1 MKKLELININ
11 KTYEL
16 NIPVLK
22 NISFFVDS
30 GDFLVLLG
38 PSGSGKS
45 TILSIIA
52 GFEPQNSGD
61 VFIDGNNC
69 NKKPC
74 QDRDVVASD
83 KSHMFLSIA
92 LILSMLH
99 LISANRH
106 S

>member
-52 GFEPQNSGD
+52 GFEPPVNISDTMEIMKYG
-61 VFIDGNNC
+61 VMSTPALVIDG
-69 NKKPC
+69 K
-74 QDRDVVASD
+74 VVATGR
-83 KSHMFLSIA
+83 MLSVEQIEE
-92 LILSMLH
+92 LIKK
-99 LISANRH
+99 N
-106 S
+106 

>member
-69 NKKPC
+69 NKNLAK
-74 QDRDVVASD
+74 
-83 KSHMFLSIA
+83 IG
-92 LILSMLH
+92 MLQWFFRIMRCIH
-99 LISANRH
+99 A
-106 S
+106 

>member
-61 VFIDGNNC
+61 VFIDGN
-69 NKKPC
+69 KKEWRNPLFF
-74 QDRDVVASD
+74 V
-83 KSHMFLSIA
+83 FN
-92 LILSMLH
+92 LIEH
-99 LISANRH
+99 
-106 S
+106 

>member
-38 PSGSGKS
+38 PSGSGEKGRR
-45 TILSIIA
+45 IDRRDA
-52 GFEPQNSGD
+52 D
-61 VFIDGNNC
+61 VYGI
-69 NKKPC
+69 
-74 QDRDVVASD
+74 
-83 KSHMFLSIA
+83 SHATLA
-92 LILSMLH
+92 E
-99 LISANRH
+99 NTYE
-106 S
+106 

>member
-74 QDRDVVASD
+74 QDRWTAPNCADSTKNTPMVENI
-83 KSHMFLSIA
+83 K
-92 LILSMLH
+92 
-99 LISANRH
+99 N
-106 S
+106 

>member
-45 TILSIIA
+45 TILRKA
-52 GFEPQNSGD
+52 G
-61 VFIDGNNC
+61 
-69 NKKPC
+69 
-74 QDRDVVASD
+74 RAD
-83 KSHMFLSIA
+83 KSDESG
-92 LILSMLH
+92 
-99 LISANRH
+99 NR
-106 S
+106 SREEKGETGITKEG